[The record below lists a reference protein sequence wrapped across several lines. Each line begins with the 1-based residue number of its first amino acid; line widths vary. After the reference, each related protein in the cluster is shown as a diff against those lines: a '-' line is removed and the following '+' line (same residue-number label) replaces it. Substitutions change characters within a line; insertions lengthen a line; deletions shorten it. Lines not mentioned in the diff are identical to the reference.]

1 LRNKKPPDKIV
12 SPQKT
17 LSGGVKHMNNVQAEK
32 LDFVKGKVL
41 IVGVDVA
48 KKINYARFID
58 PQGYELCKHYRFQND
73 LDGIKSFISKIK
85 FLERQHGLERTVIGM
100 EPSGHYWE
108 PLAYQL
114 KEYQLGQVFVNP
126 YHVKCSKEMADN
138 SPSKSD
144 QKDALLI
151 AKLVI
156 DGNYFKMY
164 LPEGV
169 YRDLRNLTRERYQ
182 LRKKL
187 NNSKNRLIAQ
197 LDSYFPELFKVFKD
211 PLGKT
216 AVYILE
222 HHPFPQDIIAL
233 ALEELVTAIKGAS
246 NSRLGLQKTLELKKA
261 ANESVGINEGLASAR
276 YRIKSCLTEIAF
288 YKAQLS
294 SLEEQMLHYL
304 NQTGFS
310 RNLLSIPGVGVV
322 TAARFLGE
330 VGDISR
336 FDSPDQI
343 IKLAG
348 LNLKTNSSGQKKGK
362 TTITKRGRS
371 ELRSLLYQSALVMVC
386 RNEQMINSYQYY
398 RTRSTNPLKSKQALV
413 IIMKKLVRIIYALMT
428 KDELYDLAVALREDF
443 VTPAA

>member
-1 LRNKKPPDKIV
+1 
-12 SPQKT
+12 
-17 LSGGVKHMNNVQAEK
+17 MNNVQAEK
-32 LDFVKGKVL
+32 LDLVKGKVL

-48 KKINYARFID
+48 KKVNYARFID
-58 PQGYELCKHYRFQND
+58 SQGYELCKHYRFKND
-73 LDGIKSFISKIK
+73 LDGITSFIGKIK
-85 FLERQHGLERTVIGM
+85 HLEQKQDFERTIIGM

-108 PLAYQL
+108 PFAYQL

-144 QKDALLI
+144 KKDALLI
-151 AKLVI
+151 AKLVK

-164 LPEGV
+164 LPEEN

-182 LRKKL
+182 QRKKL
-187 NNSKNRLIAQ
+187 NNSKNRLTAQ
-197 LDSYFPELFKVFKD
+197 LDVYFPELTKVFKD

-216 AVYILE
+216 AAYILE
-222 HHPFPQDIIAL
+222 HYPYPQDIINL
-233 ALEELVTAIKGAS
+233 PLDELVSTIKKAS
-246 NSRLGLQKTLELKKA
+246 RGRLGLKKA
-261 ANESVGINEGLASAR
+261 LDLKQAAKESVGIKAGLCSAR
-276 YRIKSCLTEIAF
+276 YRIKYCLTEIAF
-288 YKAQLS
+288 YKTQLI
-294 SLEEQMLHYL
+294 SLEEQMKHYL

-330 VGDISR
+330 VGDITR
-336 FDSPDQI
+336 FDSAEQI

-386 RNEQMINSYQYY
+386 RNEQMIRCYQHY
-398 RTRSTNPLKSKQALV
+398 RTRSSNPLKSKQALV

-428 KDELYDLAVALREDF
+428 KDELYD
-443 VTPAA
+443 PAAVMRDNLVTTAA

>member
-58 PQGYELCKHYRFQND
+58 SQGYELCKHYRFQND

-85 FLERQHGLERTVIGM
+85 SLEHKHGLERTVIGM

-114 KEYQLGQVFVNP
+114 KDYQLGQVFVNP

-144 QKDALLI
+144 LKDALLI
-151 AKLVI
+151 AKLVL

-164 LPEGV
+164 LPEGH

-197 LDSYFPELFKVFKD
+197 LDSYFPEIFKVFKD

-216 AVYILE
+216 AVYIIE
-222 HHPFPQDIIAL
+222 HHPFPQDITAL
-233 ALEELVTAIKGAS
+233 SLEELLSAIKEAS
-246 NSRLGLQKTLELKKA
+246 KSRFGLKKALELKKA
-261 ANESVGINEGLASAR
+261 ANDSVGINEGLASAR
-276 YRIKSCLTEIAF
+276 YRLKSCLAEIAF
-288 YKAQLS
+288 YKVQLS
-294 SLEEQMLHYL
+294 SLEEQMLKCL
-304 NQTGFS
+304 NDTDFS

-386 RNEQMINSYQYY
+386 KNDQMIRCYQHY
-398 RTRSTNPLKSKQALV
+398 RTRSINPLKSKQALV

-428 KDELYDLAVALREDF
+428 KDEFYDPAVAFREDF
-443 VTPAA
+443 ATTAA

>member
-1 LRNKKPPDKIV
+1 
-12 SPQKT
+12 
-17 LSGGVKHMNNVQAEK
+17 MNNVQAEK
-32 LDFVKGKVL
+32 LGFVKGKVL

-48 KKINYARFID
+48 KRINYARFID
-58 PQGYELCKHYRFQND
+58 SQGYELCKHYRFQND

-85 FLERQHGLERTVIGM
+85 SLERQHGLERTVIGM

-144 QKDALLI
+144 LKDALLI
-151 AKLVI
+151 AKLVL

-164 LPEGV
+164 LPEGA

-197 LDSYFPELFKVFKD
+197 LDSYFPEFFKVFKD
-211 PLGKT
+211 PLGQT

-222 HHPFPQDIIAL
+222 HHPFPQDITDFT
-233 ALEELVTAIKGAS
+233 LEELATAIKGAS
-246 NSRLGLQKTLELKKA
+246 KSRLGLKKALELKQA
-261 ANESVGINEGLASAR
+261 ANDSVGINEGLASAR

-288 YKAQLS
+288 YKRQLS
-294 SLEEQMLHYL
+294 LLEEQMFQYL
-304 NQTGFS
+304 NNTGFS

-330 VGDISR
+330 IGDISR
-336 FDSPDQI
+336 FDSPEQI

-348 LNLKTNSSGQKKGK
+348 LNLKTNSSGQRKGK
-362 TTITKRGRS
+362 TAITKRGRA

-386 RNEQMINSYQYY
+386 RNEQMSKSYHYY
-398 RTRSTNPLKSKQALV
+398 RTRSINPLKSKQALV

-428 KDELYDLAVALREDF
+428 KDELYDPAVALRGDI
-443 VTPAA
+443 VTTAA